1 MKYLAEY
8 CINKLGETNCTIIAL
23 LLYIVIWLILL
34 NLPHYVKYIDEKVSE
49 NTMRKIQLV
58 KIICFTSIGF
68 IIWFCIE
75 ALFLYI

>member
-34 NLPHYVKYIDEKVSE
+34 NLPHYVKYIDEKVDGILTISFYLFF
-49 NTMRKIQLV
+49 N
-58 KIICFTSIGF
+58 F
-68 IIWFCIE
+68 IIIFYNSTSYR
-75 ALFLYI
+75 FSQ